1 MKRETYFYLSFLL
14 ILISSCS
21 SYKNVPYFQ
30 DLNHNQ
36 ITQDQINNYSPLL
49 IQPADILGINV
60 NSRNPESSAIF
71 NYNLNHVNGGS
82 IDNAG
87 ENPITGYL
95 VDEKGD
101 IQLPLLGNLKV
112 AGLTTSQ
119 LNAKLDEMLLTYY
132 KDPVVNVRLINFKVS
147 IFGDVLRP
155 NVYNLQNERTTV
167 TEALSL
173 AGDLNITAK
182 RTNIIL
188 IREQNGKRSYI
199 PIDLTSKKLFDS
211 PYYYLRNN
219 DEIYVQADRVK
230 YSQVDSRFQVASLVL
245 AALSVVAIVFS
256 TLHNHN

>member
-30 DLNHNQ
+30 DLNHAE
-36 ITQDQINNYSPLL
+36 ITQDQVNNYSPLL

-71 NYNLNHVNGGS
+71 NYNLNRINGGP

-87 ENPITGYL
+87 ENPITGYQ
-95 VDEKGD
+95 VDDKGN
-101 IQLPLLGNLKV
+101 IQLPLIGNLKV

-119 LNAKLDEMLLTYY
+119 LSAKLDELLLTYY
-132 KDPVVNVRLINFKVS
+132 KDPVVNTRLINFKVS

-155 NVYNLQNERTTV
+155 NVYTLQNERTTI

-188 IREQNGKRSYI
+188 IREQDGKRNYI
-199 PIDLTSKKLFDS
+199 PIDLTSKKIFDS

-256 TLHNHN
+256 AVHNHN